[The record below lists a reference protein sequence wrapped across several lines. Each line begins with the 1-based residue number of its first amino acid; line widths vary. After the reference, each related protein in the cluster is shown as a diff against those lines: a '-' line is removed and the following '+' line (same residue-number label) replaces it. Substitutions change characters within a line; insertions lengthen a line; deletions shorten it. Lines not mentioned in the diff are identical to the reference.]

1 MSLRWLGVLL
11 CCLCVA
17 GMISA
22 QNEVGKKIP
31 ERGFVPDEKTAIKIA
46 EAILAPIYGDQQVA
60 GERPFH
66 AVLVGGIWS
75 VEGTLHS
82 DLGGV
87 ATVRLR
93 RKDGAILSVI
103 HGK

>member
-46 EAILAPIYGDQQVA
+46 EAILYHSPQQLLGMVPREAPA
-60 GERPFH
+60 LRPSPQF
-66 AVLVGGIWS
+66 S
-75 VEGTLHS
+75 
-82 DLGGV
+82 
-87 ATVRLR
+87 
-93 RKDGAILSVI
+93 
-103 HGK
+103 